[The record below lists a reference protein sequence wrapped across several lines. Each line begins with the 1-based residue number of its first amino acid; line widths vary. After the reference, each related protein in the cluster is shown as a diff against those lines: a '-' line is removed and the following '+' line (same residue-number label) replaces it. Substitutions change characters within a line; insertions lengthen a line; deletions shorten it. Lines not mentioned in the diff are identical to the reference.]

1 MVIDI
6 LNAQEAAGDG
16 SDGGFG
22 NGEGSTSTGDDS
34 GGTGEKDDGDGGFGS
49 SEVTTSTGAEDSNA
63 DAGDNES
70 SNGTTGEGGGEA
82 VTLEDTD
89 SGAKDSTSSAVAVTT
104 TIMSAGACLLS
115 FLMW

>member
-34 GGTGEKDDGDGGFGS
+34 GGTGEKDDGGDGGDGGFGS

-63 DAGDNES
+63 DA
-70 SNGTTGEGGGEA
+70 GEGGGEA

-115 FLMW
+115 YVMW